1 MSKLVRDKIPEIIAK
16 NDGIIPSIH
25 IATGKELVEAL
36 DTKLDEEIGEL
47 RDAPDAPLIAE
58 EIADVIEVLLAIAHF
73 RGFSSEQI
81 EAIRLGKKAK
91 R

>member
-1 MSKLVRDKIPEIIAK
+1 MK
-16 NDGIIPSIH
+16 
-25 IATGKELVEAL
+25 AL

-47 RDAPDAPLIAE
+47 RDTPNAQLIAE
-58 EIADVIEVLLAIAHF
+58 EIADVIEVLLAIAHS

-81 EAIRLGKKAK
+81 EAIRLEKKAK